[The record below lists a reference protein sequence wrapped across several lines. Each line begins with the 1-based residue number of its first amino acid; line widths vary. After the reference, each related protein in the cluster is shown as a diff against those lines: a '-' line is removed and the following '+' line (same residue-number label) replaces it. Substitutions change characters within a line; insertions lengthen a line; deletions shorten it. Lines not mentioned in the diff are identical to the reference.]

1 MMSIQALQGQAQS
14 VGQYQIRKQ
23 TEDQKAEQVQV
34 QQAVQEAVQ
43 VDEYDAANPVG
54 EEAEGIYSVSYDED
68 GSLKVSYTQP
78 AAKGEAGGGAQAGGA
93 SQSAES
99 TETDDDTETIEEE
112 IEKLKKQRDEIK
124 QQLNKEQDEDVKKA
138 LRAQLQLIEA
148 QIAQKT
154 AQLNS

>member
-23 TEDQKAEQVQV
+23 TEEQKAEQVQV
-34 QQAVQEAVQ
+34 QQAVQEVAQ
-43 VDEYDAANPVG
+43 SDEYDTANPVG

-68 GSLKVSYTQP
+68 GNLKVSYTQP
-78 AAKGEAGGGAQAGGA
+78 AAKGEASQSAGGA
-93 SQSAES
+93 AQSS
-99 TETDDDTETIEEE
+99 DDTDTIEEE

-124 QQLNKEQDEDVKKA
+124 QQLNREQDEDVKKA

-154 AQLNS
+154 AQLKS

>member
-23 TEDQKAEQVQV
+23 TEEQKAEQVQA

-78 AAKGEAGGGAQAGGA
+78 TAKGEAGGAQAGGA

-99 TETDDDTETIEEE
+99 TETEDDTETIEEE

-148 QIAQKT
+148 QRAQKT

>member
-23 TEDQKAEQVQV
+23 TEEQKAEQVQA

-78 AAKGEAGGGAQAGGA
+78 AAKGEAGGAQAGGA

-99 TETDDDTETIEEE
+99 TETDDDTDTIEEE